1 MTLKEIQSIFKS
13 LEAVPGLASWRIIV
27 LIFFILMLKDLQLIL
42 KFLEANPML
51 VVFLATIGLICFMV
65 NVLLK
70 VVKTQK

>member
-1 MTLKEIQSIFKS
+1 MTLKEIQS
-13 LEAVPGLASWRIIV
+13 
-27 LIFFILMLKDLQLIL
+27 IL